1 MGLPNSSSLKLALLA
16 VANVFKDAVPFDKK
30 ELFMHKL
37 NIESI
42 SQAIIGDGR
51 DPQKTIEITFAEQTI

>member
-16 VANVFKDAVPFDKK
+16 VANVFEDAVPLDKK

-42 SQAIIGDGR
+42 S
-51 DPQKTIEITFAEQTI
+51 